1 MRKTELA
8 RRLARRSG
16 VSKAE
21 AADQLD
27 RVVNQIVSN
36 LRNGCVAS
44 LPGLGQ
50 FRPGKTIQFEFEKE
64 RDKDA

>member
-1 MRKTELA
+1 MRKTELT

-16 VSKAE
+16 VTKAE

-36 LRNGCVAS
+36 LRKGCVTT

-50 FRPGKTIQFEFEKE
+50 FRPGKTVEFEFEKE
-64 RDKDA
+64 PLKND